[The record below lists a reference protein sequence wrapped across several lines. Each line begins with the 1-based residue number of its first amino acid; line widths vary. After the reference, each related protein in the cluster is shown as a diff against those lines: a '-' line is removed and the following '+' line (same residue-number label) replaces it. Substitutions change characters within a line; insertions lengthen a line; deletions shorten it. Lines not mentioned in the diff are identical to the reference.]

1 MAPRKP
7 ADTAAPATPS
17 QLGKLPKVTSL
28 TALSKSKLYLLMAK
42 GEFPRPVSLG
52 ARAVAWR
59 LDEIEAWIAARPVA
73 AGPAPAAAVEA
84 RRANVARR
92 RAEQAAA

>member
-1 MAPRKP
+1 MP
-7 ADTAAPATPS
+7 AISTAASTAPAR
-17 QLGKLPKVTSL
+17 LVRLPYVL
-28 TALSKSKLYLLMAK
+28 LHTALSKSALHVRIAK

-59 LDEIEAWIAARPVA
+59 LDEVEAWIATRAVA
-73 AGPAPAAAVEA
+73 ATPLPAAAIEA

-92 RAEQAAA
+92 RSEQAAA

>member
-1 MAPRKP
+1 MP
-7 ADTAAPATPS
+7 APS
-17 QLGKLPKVTSL
+17 QSASTAPTRLIRLPEVSRHV
-28 TALSKSKLYLLMAK
+28 ALSKSAIFVRIAK

-59 LDEIEAWIAARPVA
+59 LDEVEAWIAARVRA
-73 AGPAPAAAVEA
+73 ATPLPAAAVEA

-92 RAEQAAA
+92 RAEQAE